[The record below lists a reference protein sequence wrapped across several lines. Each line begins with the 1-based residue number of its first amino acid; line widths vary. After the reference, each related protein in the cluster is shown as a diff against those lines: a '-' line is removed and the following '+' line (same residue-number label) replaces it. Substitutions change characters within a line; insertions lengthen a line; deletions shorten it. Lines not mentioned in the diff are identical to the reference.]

1 MGKTK
6 KHSCNQIQK
15 INKLFSKGNVNKAII
30 KCEKL
35 CNTCPSDPDAW
46 SLYSKLSFHLG
57 NNKNA
62 ITASLRAISLDPNHL
77 DAHRN
82 AGQAYMRI
90 TQPQSAIPHYHK
102 YVVLCP
108 NDPVA
113 LYNLGNALNQ
123 QGSNTD
129 ALKWLKRAV
138 EQKADY
144 LDAHMSLG
152 YTFKNLGCIT
162 QATNSFKKVLELDKN
177 KLQAKLEL
185 GLCQQLLG
193 NYDEALL
200 VFDEILTKDPNQIS
214 AASGKAYVHSRMGN
228 HQLAYEEIK
237 FLLKVK
243 NPNAQVLQIFGMI
256 ADKINKT
263 DDAINALTK
272 FLSNYPENNATHS
285 NLKLQLGRLYESK
298 KKYNEAFTYY
308 SAAKLNGNQ
317 ISNSDPYI
325 KLMEAAKKQ
334 FNADFFSE
342 VKNTGNTSEV
352 PIFIIGMPRSGT
364 TLVEQIIASHSCVYG
379 AGELPD
385 FFETLTRLRNN
396 PMYAKNSDLLIP
408 PPNEIDL
415 AQEANNYLETL
426 EDLANDVTRVTD
438 KMPHNFIL
446 LGLIALLF
454 PKARIIHCKRHP
466 LDTCLSIF
474 FNPFSEVHGYAN
486 RLEDL
491 GKHYIVYMDLMN
503 HWKQVLPLKIFE
515 IQYEDLI
522 NDQETTS
529 KRLINFCDL
538 EWEESCFSFYKTDRS
553 IATMSSDQASK
564 PIYSSSIGRWKHYE
578 KHLTPLMMLLDQ
590 THGFANNN

>member
-6 KHSCNQIQK
+6 KHLCNQTQK
-15 INKLFSKGNVNKAII
+15 INKLFSKGNVKKAII

-35 CNTCPSDPDAW
+35 CNTCPNDPDTW
-46 SLYSKLSFHLG
+46 SLYSKLSFYLG
-57 NNKNA
+57 NNKDA
-62 ITASLRAISLDPNHL
+62 ITTSLRAISLNPEHL

-90 TQPQSAIPHYHK
+90 SQPQSAVPHFHK
-102 YVVLCP
+102 YAELCP

-113 LYNLGNALNQ
+113 LYDLGNSLHK
-123 QGSNTD
+123 QGTNTD

-152 YTFKNLGCIT
+152 YTFKSLGRIT
-162 QATNSFKKVLELDKN
+162 QAINSFKKVLELDTN

-228 HQLAYEEIK
+228 HRLAYEEIK
-237 FLLKVK
+237 FLLEVE

-263 DDAINALTK
+263 DEAINTLTK

-308 SAAKLNGNQ
+308 SASKLNGNQ
-317 ISNSDPYI
+317 ISNTDPYV

-334 FNADFFSE
+334 FNADFFTAI
-342 VKNTGNTSEV
+342 KNTGNTSDV
-352 PIFIIGMPRSGT
+352 PIFIVGMPRSGT
-364 TLVEQIIASHSCVYG
+364 SLVEQIIASHSCVYG
-379 AGELPD
+379 AGELPY
-385 FFETLTRLRNN
+385 FFETLTRLRNS
-396 PMYAKNSDLLIP
+396 PAFAKNSELLIP
-408 PPNEIDL
+408 SPNEISL
-415 AQEANNYLETL
+415 TQEANNYLKKL
-426 EDLANDVTRVTD
+426 DNLANDATRVTD

-454 PKARIIHCKRHP
+454 PNARIIHCKRHP

-474 FNPFSEVHGYAN
+474 SNPFSEVHGYAN

-491 GKHYIVYMDLMN
+491 GKHYFAYMDLMN

-522 NDQETTS
+522 NDQETKS
-529 KRLINFCDL
+529 KQLIDFCDL
-538 EWEESCFSFYKTDRS
+538 EWEEKCFSFYKTDRS

-578 KHLTPLMMLLDQ
+578 KQLAPLIKLLEQ
-590 THGFANNN
+590 TNDSSN